1 MNITVNGKGAEC
13 PDGASL
19 SDLLGQLG
27 LSPDRIVAE
36 RNGEIVPAEAFA
48 STVLGEGDTLELL
61 QFVGGG

>member
-1 MNITVNGKGAEC
+1 MNITVNGKGVQC

-19 SDLLGQLG
+19 ADLLRQLD

-36 RNGEIVPAEAFA
+36 RNGEIVPAETFA